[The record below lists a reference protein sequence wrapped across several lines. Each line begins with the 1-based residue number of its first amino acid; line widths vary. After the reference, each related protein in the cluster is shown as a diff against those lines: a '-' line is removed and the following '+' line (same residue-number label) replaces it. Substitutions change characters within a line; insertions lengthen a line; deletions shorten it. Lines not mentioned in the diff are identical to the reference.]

1 MAKPRLL
8 GMKSSYIPNSKADM
22 RFKRKVYQRG
32 REITERD
39 PGESRAARREMKQH
53 ERMKADACRSTQ

>member
-22 RFKRKVYQRG
+22 RFKRNVYQRG
-32 REITERD
+32 REIAERD
-39 PGESRAARREMKQH
+39 PGESRAARREMKQL

>member
-32 REITERD
+32 REIAERD
-39 PGESRAARREMKQH
+39 PSESRAARREMKQL
-53 ERMKADACRSTQ
+53 ERMKADAYRTN

>member
-22 RFKRKVYQRG
+22 RFKKKVYQRG
-32 REITERD
+32 REIAERD
-39 PGESRAARREMKQH
+39 PGESSVARREMQQF